1 MCVAPDPVL
10 SPAIASILPQGVVAA
25 EIPRYGDA
33 PMPLGRGLEFASG
46 RACANRAL
54 MELTGEP
61 NMVVGVNEDRSPL
74 WPAGFVGS
82 ITHTDRICTAVAARK
97 AEVTAL
103 GIDAECVD
111 TSAYDARDVF
121 CTEAEM
127 DLIASSSLYERE
139 RLAALLFSAKESF
152 FKCQFGLARQWLD
165 ASQIAVTLD
174 FSRGTFGI
182 DVVSRLVTDL
192 PSLRMARF
200 IFRDDHVLT
209 ACSM

>member
-1 MCVAPDPVL
+1 MCVAPAPAL
-10 SPAIASILPQGVVAA
+10 SPAIAALFPQGVVAA
-25 EIPRYGDA
+25 EIPRFGDA
-33 PMPLGRGLEFASG
+33 PAPLGRALEFTSG
-46 RACANRAL
+46 RACAKRAL

-97 AEVTAL
+97 AEVAAL

-111 TSAYDARDVF
+111 ASAYDARDVF

-127 DLIASSSLYERE
+127 DLIVSSSLYERE

-152 FKCQFGLARQWLD
+152 YKCQFGLTRQWID
-165 ASQIAVTLD
+165 ARRIAVTLD
-174 FSRGTFGI
+174 LSQSTFGI
-182 DVVSRLVTDL
+182 DVASRLVTDL
-192 PSLRMARF
+192 PPLQMARF